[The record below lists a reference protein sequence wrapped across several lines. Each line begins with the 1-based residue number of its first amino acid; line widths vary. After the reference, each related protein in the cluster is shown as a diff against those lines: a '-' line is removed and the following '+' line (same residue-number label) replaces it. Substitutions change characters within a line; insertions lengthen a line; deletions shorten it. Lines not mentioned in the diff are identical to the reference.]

1 MLSAGPNL
9 NDLISCIECS
19 TVLKSHM
26 PQIVYCLS
34 TQKNRQRPFVHQPS
48 FIQSILPF
56 VCFFHPSFYRSNHHP
71 FVCLSVHPSTHPS
84 VCPPTHPF
92 VHSLFHPSVCLSV
105 LPSSHPFILSILSFI
120 HPPIRS
126 PSVCCHCLDE
136 MSNICFG
143 FTKCKL
149 LSVHFICFSCFHLK
163 ARHASSVGKLR

>member
-84 VCPPTHPF
+84 VCPPIHPF
-92 VHSLFHPSVCLSV
+92 VYPSFRPAIRLFYPSFLSSIHPSVHHLSV
-105 LPSSHPFILSILSFI
+105 VIVWMKCLTSVLASQNVNCCLFISSASVAFI
-120 HPPIRS
+120 
-126 PSVCCHCLDE
+126 
-136 MSNICFG
+136 
-143 FTKCKL
+143 
-149 LSVHFICFSCFHLK
+149 
-163 ARHASSVGKLR
+163 